1 MALCRLQMTAQ
12 NPRRIRVALLL
23 ALFAS
28 AGCAD
33 LGQYVW
39 VHEYREAKSP
49 PSDNSYVL
57 AAGDV
62 ISIRVYD
69 QEAMSAKG
77 KIRPDGKISLPFLK
91 DVQAEGYTPPVLA
104 EQLEARLKDYVNK
117 PRVTVSVDDQRQ
129 LTIAIVGDVVKQG
142 TVTVPPDSG
151 VLMALATAGGLS
163 DLAHRD
169 RIFVVRNDPKPVRI
183 RFKWE
188 DLRHAIGEAASF
200 RLRAGD
206 TIVVE

>member
-1 MALCRLQMTAQ
+1 VLW
-12 NPRRIRVALLL
+12 L
-23 ALFAS
+23 ALIAC
-28 AGCAD
+28 AGCHD

-39 VHEYREAKSP
+39 VHDYREAKAAP
-49 PSDNSYVL
+49 ADNTYVL

-69 QEAMSAKG
+69 QEGMSAKG
-77 KIRPDGKISLPFLK
+77 KIRSDGKISLPFLK
-91 DVQAEGYTPPVLA
+91 DVQAEGYTPAVLA

-129 LTIAIVGDVVKQG
+129 LLIPMVGDVAHQG
-142 TVTVPPDSG
+142 AITVPPDAG
-151 VLMALATAGGLS
+151 VLAALAAAGGLT

-169 RIFVVRNDPKPVRI
+169 RIFVVRNDPKPIRI

-188 DLRHAIGEAASF
+188 DLQHAIGEAASF

>member
-1 MALCRLQMTAQ
+1 
-12 NPRRIRVALLL
+12 LLL
-23 ALFAS
+23 GLLACV
-28 AGCAD
+28 GCTD

-39 VHEYREAKSP
+39 VQDYREAKAAP
-49 PSDNSYVL
+49 ADNTYVL

-69 QEAMSAKG
+69 QEGMSAKG
-77 KIRPDGKISLPFLK
+77 RIRSDGKISLPFLK
-91 DVQAEGYTPPVLA
+91 DVQAEGYTPAVLA

-117 PRVTVSVDDQRQ
+117 PRVTVSVDDQRL
-129 LTIAIVGDVVKQG
+129 LTISIVGDVAHQG
-142 TVTVPPDSG
+142 PITVPTDSG
-151 VLMALATAGGLS
+151 LLTALAAAGGLTE
-163 DLAHRD
+163 LAHRD
-169 RIFVVRNDPKPVRI
+169 RIFVVRNDPKPIRI

-188 DLRHAIGEAASF
+188 ELRHAVGEAAAF